1 MDHKNV
7 KNVVGGGI
15 QASQVAELVD
25 AYINEWTA
33 CHWGGAKKVTH
44 TGSNPVL
51 TTQKTNKM
59 EFLYP
64 FEDEFQKSKFSQVV

>member
-1 MDHKNV
+1 MLTWSLVPINSSKD
-7 KNVVGGGI
+7 
-15 QASQVAELVD
+15 SQVAELVD

-51 TTQKTNKM
+51 TTKTEALRNEELFLFNLNVQNKQN
-59 EFLYP
+59 YA
-64 FEDEFQKSKFSQVV
+64 